1 MDYIIERMDSNNVYD
16 FAKVSAQSWKESYN
30 GIVNDDFLE
39 LINTESEINK
49 KVDKLNSVM
58 NDGSR
63 RFLLKCDN
71 KYVGILRVRITKY
84 DNYKDYGELGALYLL
99 NSVKGYGF
107 GKVLF
112 NKAIEELKDM
122 GYSKM
127 IIGCLST
134 NPTNSFYI
142 HMGSTFVG
150 TNPITL
156 PNGQLLEENLYTYD
170 FK

>member
-1 MDYIIERMDSNNVYD
+1 MDSNNVYD

-49 KVDKLNSVM
+49 KVDKLKSVM

-99 NSVKGYGF
+99 NSVKGKGF
-107 GKVLF
+107 GKALF

-122 GYSKM
+122 GYGKM
-127 IIGCLST
+127 IIGCLSS
-134 NPTNSFYI
+134 NPSNLFYK
-142 HMGSTFVG
+142 HMGSIFVG